1 MGLVSVLVLTALVV
15 SLPASGAGA
24 KTFTDPSGD
33 SGSAPDITSVLVSN
47 DDAGLLTFGLGLA
60 NRAELTGD
68 DIIGIGLNT
77 DRNAQT
83 GDPSLGAGADYLI
96 VFVRTENFLGL
107 GRWNGS
113 EYDVEVP
120 QETLT
125 ASGDGRT
132 LKIDRKELGGTA
144 AFDFYVIAAAE
155 ESTTSADKA
164 PDGSAL
170 STYELQLT
178 PQLRTVRVAVEP
190 AAPRAGM
197 LFAVVDTRVR
207 LGTNELVRPD
217 SFTCRAVLAGKTL
230 KPAGRCTW
238 RLPKL
243 ARARSSQSPSPPRTR
258 AAAALSTLTPS
269 RCGRTP

>member
-60 NRAELTGD
+60 NRGELTGD
-68 DIIGIGLNT
+68 DVVVIGLDT

-83 GDPSLGAGADYLI
+83 GDLRHGAGTDYLI
-96 VFVRTENFLGL
+96 GVDQAEHALAL

-113 EYDVEVP
+113 DYDFEVP

-125 ASGDGRT
+125 ATRDGKT
-132 LKIDRKELGGTA
+132 LKIDRRELGGTA
-144 AFDFYVIAAAE
+144 AFDFYVIAAAP
-155 ESTTSADKA
+155 STTSADKA

-178 PQLRTVRVAVEP
+178 PELRSVVVSLEP
-190 AAPRAGM
+190 LLPRAGM
-197 LFAVVDTRVR
+197 LFTVANARVR

-243 ARARSSQSPSPPRTR
+243 ARARSSPSPSPPRTR